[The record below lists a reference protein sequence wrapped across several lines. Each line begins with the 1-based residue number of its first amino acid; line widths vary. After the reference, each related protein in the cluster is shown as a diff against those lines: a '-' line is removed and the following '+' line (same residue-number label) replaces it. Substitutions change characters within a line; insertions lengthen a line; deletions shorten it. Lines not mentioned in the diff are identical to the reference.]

1 MDKKSK
7 LVRKKTLTVVYKESI
22 FVNMRYHVAYQLL
35 MLLGTFIGSLVLG
48 CSNSDGI
55 ENKAVAFLD
64 IEEDATPL
72 SAELDYLPLDDS
84 EYPYAGIPRI
94 VIETEN
100 HQEIIDRE
108 TEIPAKLQ
116 IWGENAPESE
126 IMDLTIK
133 GRGNSTWTYPKKPY
147 TIKFNKKQ
155 TFLGMPKAKKWVM
168 LANYRDR
175 TLIRNAVAL
184 EIARRTSPNWV
195 PRGQFADIFLNNK
208 FIGNYYIC
216 EKIEVNQN
224 RLNLESNGVLL
235 EFDKHYDE
243 EFQFRT
249 AIGNYPTIIKNPKEP
264 TDEQFHN
271 IENFVNDFV
280 ESVYNQHEY
289 NHVDINSFVDYFI
302 VNEIAQNSEIQ
313 SPKSFFSYIDNKGNL
328 TAGPVW
334 DFDYE
339 TFTVSKRGLR
349 NIYGFLFKDL
359 ISNNLFKKQILLQWE
374 NYKNTLP
381 FIFDYIDSLS
391 TNLKA
396 SNEQNHL
403 LWPITYSY
411 GLVGDENESYETA
424 IRMLK
429 SSLEAR
435 IKELDMLFSLL

>member
-1 MDKKSK
+1 
-7 LVRKKTLTVVYKESI
+7 
-22 FVNMRYHVAYQLL
+22 
-35 MLLGTFIGSLVLG
+35 
-48 CSNSDGI
+48 
-55 ENKAVAFLD
+55 
-64 IEEDATPL
+64 
-72 SAELDYLPLDDS
+72 
-84 EYPYAGIPRI
+84 
-94 VIETEN
+94 
-100 HQEIIDRE
+100 
-108 TEIPAKLQ
+108 
-116 IWGENAPESE
+116 
-126 IMDLTIK
+126 
-133 GRGNSTWTYPKKPY
+133 
-147 TIKFNKKQ
+147 
-155 TFLGMPKAKKWVM
+155 MPKAKKWVM

-249 AIGNYPTIIKNPKEP
+249 AIGNYPTIIKYPKEP

-349 NIYGFLFKDL
+349 NIYGFFKDL
-359 ISNNLFKKQILLQWE
+359 IISSRVKLLVLSSFSKDFKSNLSNFSIKVLFPKSFTEEDIL
-374 NYKNTLP
+374 
-381 FIFDYIDSLS
+381 
-391 TNLKA
+391 
-396 SNEQNHL
+396 SNIL
-403 LWPITYSY
+403 
-411 GLVGDENESYETA
+411 
-424 IRMLK
+424 
-429 SSLEAR
+429 
-435 IKELDMLFSLL
+435 